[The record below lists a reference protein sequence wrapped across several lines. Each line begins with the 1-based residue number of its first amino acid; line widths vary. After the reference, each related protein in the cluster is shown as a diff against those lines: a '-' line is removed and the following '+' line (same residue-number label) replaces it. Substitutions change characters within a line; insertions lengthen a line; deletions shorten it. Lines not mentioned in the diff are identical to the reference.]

1 MTNNHEENTRF
12 SSLNLKNRQTP
23 HTHQQRAAALLWLLR
38 RGVCLCC
45 RINSC
50 VGQANHRSFL
60 LTLCVFVS
68 TSLYG
73 ISLVLGSLC
82 PRQYLMTALL
92 YCPAVYSQSRYS
104 TLSAPQAPRDCT
116 INTIKG
122 NSRWEAS
129 IGNILKRKIRTWW
142 SQQKLFDPKWNNRS
156 VVMWIT
162 LQTLTVIIAG
172 GGGAWDS
179 RIWQMVL

>member
-1 MTNNHEENTRF
+1 M
-12 SSLNLKNRQTP
+12 
-23 HTHQQRAAALLWLLR
+23 LLLGSGLTGTWCCVSVLCVFVLR
-38 RGVCLCC
+38 CH

-73 ISLVLGSLC
+73 ISLVLCSLC

-104 TLSAPQAPRDCT
+104 STRFYSVSITDCRWRST
-116 INTIKG
+116 EYK
-122 NSRWEAS
+122 SRWEIKVKKVLQRNETKINTLITNYS
-129 IGNILKRKIRTWW
+129 IFLTWAPFSMFW
-142 SQQKLFDPKWNNRS
+142 WVNGL
-156 VVMWIT
+156 
-162 LQTLTVIIAG
+162 
-172 GGGAWDS
+172 
-179 RIWQMVL
+179 